1 MTKLEYLEERLAET
15 EKQIAEEEQIARNR
29 KAAEDLYDLYDTFL
43 SVGFDEE
50 QAWWLTRQM
59 FTEAL
64 CTSNE

>member
-64 CTSNE
+64 CASNE